1 MGKQE
6 IEGSQILK
14 YSSEHFIFEHFF
26 LLKALK
32 NKYINQKG

>member
-6 IEGSQILK
+6 IERLEILK
-14 YSSEHFIFEHFF
+14 YSSEQFICEHFF

-32 NKYINQKG
+32 N